1 MPQYLKKINEDYATK
16 PFDEWDIYDLLW
28 MYEETDDPIYHILS
42 KYGVT
47 PNNLE
52 SFTIDDDELE
62 LLLTEYNED
71 YNIIIKSL
79 MDYLIA
85 SSKGRNR
92 SKLIYDCMIFINLY
106 FENIEV
112 ISSAL
117 PIENLSTIIKWTIKK
132 FPKSKSDIRN
142 QILDKIFNKSKTAI
156 NYLFFID
163 YFLRNEN
170 LRNIFSAEDYEKIY
184 DYYFLEKTD
193 EVHILSYLDFY
204 EEYLAFLCENN
215 KGKKKVFLKRFC
227 DFVITNIVLI
237 PNHIKQVLL
246 QKVRDYMDEL
256 NVYDDD
262 KYFIIDEHLK
272 IANEEALSSLKTI
285 SVEIPKEH
293 QNQIENKIKS
303 QKEQFERL
311 SDIQKIDKLLIEI
324 VPISLNDLKEKLKKT
339 KSSLAAAISMR
350 YLDEDGRVINYIDL
364 NESEVFSLKSYK
376 LIKMRISLLFDLV
389 INPFF
394 KTFDFNDEAS
404 QYLKEIL
411 ENNKL
416 VSANRVDYLHSLFSD
431 FFKQDFKNSVYNIVQ
446 ELEESLRFYFENE
459 KMNIY
464 KKNGKRDLIGL
475 KNIFNDYEK
484 NTYRDKICEIIDED
498 FYFTLKW
505 LLVDDYGFG
514 LRNKIAHRYNS
525 KDLYKLTFSIYAAI
539 QIFRLYWGFQK
550 N

>member
-16 PFDEWDIYDLLW
+16 SFDEWDIYDLLW
-28 MYEETDDPIYHILS
+28 IYEETDDPIYHILS
-42 KYGVT
+42 KYDVT

-52 SFTIDDDELE
+52 SFIIDDDELE
-62 LLLTEYNED
+62 LLLSEYNED

-92 SKLIYDCMIFINLY
+92 SKLIYDCMTFINLY

-112 ISSAL
+112 ISSVL

-163 YFLRNEN
+163 YFLRDEN

-193 EVHILSYLDFY
+193 EVHILSYLGFY
-204 EEYLAFLCENN
+204 EEYLAYLCENN

-227 DFVITNIVLI
+227 DFVITNITLI
-237 PNHIKQVLL
+237 PNHTKQVLL
-246 QKVRDYMDEL
+246 QKIRDYMDEL

-272 IANEEALSSLKTI
+272 IANEEALRSLKTI
-285 SVEIPKEH
+285 SVEMPKEH
-293 QNQIENKIKS
+293 QNLIENKIKS
-303 QKEQFERL
+303 QKEIFGRL
-311 SDIQKIDKLLIEI
+311 SGIQKIDKLLIEI
-324 VPISLNDLKEKLKKT
+324 VPISLNDLKEKSKKP
-339 KSSLAAAISMR
+339 KSSLAAAFSMR
-350 YLDEDGRVINYIDL
+350 YLDKDGRVINYSDL
-364 NESEVFSLKSYK
+364 NENEVFSLKSHK
-376 LIKMRISLLFDLV
+376 LIEMRINLLFDLV

-411 ENNKL
+411 ANNKL

-431 FFKQDFKNSVYNIVQ
+431 FFKQDFRNSVYSIVE
-446 ELEESLRFYFENE
+446 ELEESLRFYFKKE
-459 KMNIY
+459 KMNVL
-464 KKNGKRDLIGL
+464 KRNGKRDFIGL
-475 KNIFNDYEK
+475 NTIFNDNVK
-484 NTYRDKICEIIDED
+484 NSYRDKICEIIDDD
-498 FYFTLKW
+498 FYFTMKW
-505 LLVDDYGFG
+505 LLVDNYGYG
-514 LRNKIAHRYNS
+514 LRHRIAHRYESN
-525 KDLYKLTFSIYAAI
+525 DLYGSQLSIYTVI
-539 QIFRLYWGFQK
+539 QILRLYWGFQI

>member
-16 PFDEWDIYDLLW
+16 PFDEWDITDLLW
-28 MYEETDDPIYHILS
+28 IYDEVEDPIYHILS

-47 PNNLE
+47 PNSLE

-62 LLLTEYNED
+62 LILTEYNED

-85 SSKGRNR
+85 SSKGRNT
-92 SKLIYDCMIFINLY
+92 SKLIYDCMTFINLY

-142 QILDKIFNKSKTAI
+142 QILDKIINKSKTAI

-163 YFLRNEN
+163 YFLRDEN

-193 EVHILSYLDFY
+193 EVHILSYLGFY
-204 EEYLAFLCENN
+204 EEYLAYLCENN

-227 DFVITNIVLI
+227 DFVITNITLI
-237 PNHIKQVLL
+237 PNHTKQVLL

-256 NVYDDD
+256 NAYDDD

-272 IANEEALSSLKTI
+272 IANEEALRSLKTI
-285 SVEIPKEH
+285 SVEMPKEH
-293 QNQIENKIKS
+293 QNLIENKIKS
-303 QKEQFERL
+303 QKEIFGRL
-311 SDIQKIDKLLIEI
+311 SGIQKIDKLLIEI
-324 VPISLNDLKEKLKKT
+324 VPISLNDLKEKSKKP
-339 KSSLAAAISMR
+339 KSSLAAAFSMR
-350 YLDEDGRVINYIDL
+350 YLDKDGRVINYSDL
-364 NESEVFSLKSYK
+364 NENEVFSLKSHK
-376 LIKMRISLLFDLV
+376 LIEMRINLLFDLV

-411 ENNKL
+411 ANNKL
-416 VSANRVDYLHSLFSD
+416 VSANRVDYLHSLFSN
-431 FFKQDFKNSVYNIVQ
+431 FFKQDFRNSVYSIVE
-446 ELEESLRFYFENE
+446 ELEESLRFYFKKE
-459 KMNIY
+459 KMNVL
-464 KKNGKRDLIGL
+464 KRNGKRDFIGL
-475 KNIFNDYEK
+475 NTIFNDSVK
-484 NTYRDKICEIIDED
+484 NSYRDKICEIIDDD
-498 FYFTLKW
+498 FYFTMKW
-505 LLVDDYGFG
+505 LLVDNYGYG
-514 LRNKIAHRYNS
+514 LRHRIAHRYESN
-525 KDLYKLTFSIYAAI
+525 DLYGSQLSIYTVI
-539 QIFRLYWGFQK
+539 QILRLYWGFQI

>member
-285 SVEIPKEH
+285 SVVIPKEH

-350 YLDEDGRVINYIDL
+350 YLDEDGRVINYSDL